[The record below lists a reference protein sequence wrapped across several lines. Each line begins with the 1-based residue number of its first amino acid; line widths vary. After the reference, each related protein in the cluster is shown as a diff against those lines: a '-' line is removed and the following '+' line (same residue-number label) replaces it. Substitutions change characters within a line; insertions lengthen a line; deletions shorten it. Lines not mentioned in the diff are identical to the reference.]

1 MFQEVGSA
9 LQIDI
14 QDLFQI
20 SLYDTPVYPN
30 LEKQFAKKNVR
41 YFESGRNA
49 VEYIF
54 RFCIPSDKKVVLLP
68 EFLCSS
74 ISDAILRAGWK
85 FQY

>member
-30 LEKQFAKKNVR
+30 LENNLRRRMCDILNLEGMQW
-41 YFESGRNA
+41 
-49 VEYIF
+49 
-54 RFCIPSDKKVVLLP
+54 
-68 EFLCSS
+68 S
-74 ISDAILRAGWK
+74 ISFGFVSLQIRRLSYCQN
-85 FQY
+85 FCVQYQ

>member
-14 QDLFQI
+14 EDLFQI

-41 YFESGRNA
+41 YFESLQIRRLSYCQN
-49 VEYIF
+49 
-54 RFCIPSDKKVVLLP
+54 FCVPVSVM
-68 EFLCSS
+68 
-74 ISDAILRAGWK
+74 
-85 FQY
+85 QY

>member
-49 VEYIF
+49 VDSHKIH
-54 RFCIPSDKKVVLLP
+54 
-68 EFLCSS
+68 
-74 ISDAILRAGWK
+74 
-85 FQY
+85 

>member
-54 RFCIPSDKKVVLLP
+54 RFVSLQIRRLSYCQNFCVPVSVM
-68 EFLCSS
+68 
-74 ISDAILRAGWK
+74 
-85 FQY
+85 QY

>member
-30 LEKQFAKKNVR
+30 LEKQFAKKNER
-41 YFESGRNA
+41 
-49 VEYIF
+49 
-54 RFCIPSDKKVVLLP
+54 
-68 EFLCSS
+68 
-74 ISDAILRAGWK
+74 
-85 FQY
+85 